1 MEAHT
6 RPRSLNLSLTWE
18 RDGGDFQGS
27 PSAGQLGLEVNGRSG
42 FPEGGTFWL
51 VHVHIYLCF
60 HSMKLYY

>member
-6 RPRSLNLSLTWE
+6 RPQSLNLGLTCE

-51 VHVHIYLCF
+51 VYVHIYLCF